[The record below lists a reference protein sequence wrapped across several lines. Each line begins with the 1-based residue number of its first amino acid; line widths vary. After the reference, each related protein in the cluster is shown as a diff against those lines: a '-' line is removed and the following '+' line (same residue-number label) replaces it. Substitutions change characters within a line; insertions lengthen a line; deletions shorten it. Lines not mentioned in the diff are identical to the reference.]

1 MRLCAACSSDGGED
15 DATGTTPPTV
25 PNTPT
30 TTVTAPTEGIV
41 VTSTAFE
48 DNKPIPTRY
57 SCDGASEVVPV
68 EWTGIPS
75 AARSVALEVHDP
87 DAPVPGGFLHWLV
100 LGLPPTDGSVPP
112 VAQGAHQGPQWR
124 GPCPPKG
131 GAPHHYRFTA
141 YALDKDVQ
149 TRDQTAGATIAKATL
164 VGTYSRE
171 WSQPPRSLTPVARP
185 SKRRTATSN
194 FGVSK
199 RESHDASAFYERF
212 APPELSD
219 DEDVVAPY
227 DIQFDDRFQHADA
240 RQMGAIVDNSVALVV
255 TSPPYFAG
263 KQYEEELERDGV
275 PASYAEYLKLLTDVF
290 AECARKLEH
299 GGRLA
304 VNVANLG
311 RKPYR
316 SLAADVMRILQD
328 DLKLLLRGEIVWRK
342 GEGAAG
348 NCAWGSFRSPANPVL
363 RDTTERVVI
372 ASKGRFDRALSKAD
386 RERRA
391 LPFENGI
398 EADEFMA
405 ATLDVWDIPPE
416 SARRVSHPAPFPVE
430 LPKRLIELYTYERD
444 LVLDPFVGSGSTL
457 VAAALLN
464 RRYIGYDL
472 DATYVDIARLRVR
485 DEGRPE
491 SSTPHDDHP
500 APDIT
505 ELDFEGSFQAR
516 ATKEGKAAQALAEQ
530 MLQEA
535 EFTIVAKNSRVRGT
549 GVTINFIATDADGLE
564 WYFDVSGAFTST
576 RGGLLRTDTVWKALG
591 RAQALAHA
599 GKERIVFLTSH
610 LPRKGSEGDIALR
623 NAEAAGVVYN
633 VIEMRSDT
641 GFELLRKYASGGH
654 A

>member
-1 MRLCAACSSDGGED
+1 M
-15 DATGTTPPTV
+15 ATP
-25 PNTPT
+25 
-30 TTVTAPTEGIV
+30 
-41 VTSTAFE
+41 
-48 DNKPIPTRY
+48 KK
-57 SCDGASEVVPV
+57 
-68 EWTGIPS
+68 
-75 AARSVALEVHDP
+75 
-87 DAPVPGGFLHWLV
+87 
-100 LGLPPTDGSVPP
+100 
-112 VAQGAHQGPQWR
+112 R
-124 GPCPPKG
+124 G
-131 GAPHHYRFTA
+131 
-141 YALDKDVQ
+141 
-149 TRDQTAGATIAKATL
+149 
-164 VGTYSRE
+164 
-171 WSQPPRSLTPVARP
+171 
-185 SKRRTATSN
+185 TATSN

-212 APPELSD
+212 AMPEVSND
-219 DEDVVAPY
+219 DTVVAPY
-227 DIQFDDRFQHADA
+227 DIDA
-240 RQMGAIVDNSVALVV
+240 FHLGDSRHMDAIIDNSVALVV
-255 TSPPYFAG
+255 TSPPYYAG
-263 KQYEEELERDGV
+263 KQYEEELEREGV
-275 PASYAEYLKLLTDVF
+275 PSSYGEYLQLLTDVF
-290 AECARKLEH
+290 AECARKLEP
-299 GGRLA
+299 GGRIA

-316 SLAADVMRILQD
+316 SLAADVIRILQD

-386 RERRA
+386 RERRD
-391 LPFENGI
+391 LPYENDI

-416 SARRVSHPAPFPVE
+416 SARRVSHPAPFPIE
-430 LPKRLIELYTYERD
+430 LPARLIELYTYERD
-444 LVLDPFVGSGSTL
+444 LVLDPLMGSGSAL
-457 VAAALLN
+457 VAAARLN
-464 RRYIGYDL
+464 RRYVGYDL
-472 DATYVDIARLRVR
+472 DPTYVDIARLRVR
-485 DEGRPE
+485 DEGTPE
-491 SSTPHDDHP
+491 SQPSHELP

-516 ATKEGKAAQALAEQ
+516 ATREGKAAQALAEQ

-623 NAEAAGVVYN
+623 NAADIVYD
-633 VIEMRSDT
+633 VIEMRSDA
-641 GFELLRKYASGGH
+641 GYEQLRKYAAGGH